1 MNKLRI
7 GVLGVSGHFL
17 KRIVLPLAHSKEVT
31 FTAIA
36 SRNIEKAKSTASRYF
51 IEKHYDSYEKLL
63 ADPNID
69 AIFIPLPNHMHLEW
83 IKKCINAKKHVLCE
97 KPLTMN
103 NDEMIELRSF
113 MQGKEYQLMEA
124 FMYRF
129 HPKWIEAKKLI
140 DQHYI
145 GDVTTIHTIFS
156 YNNHDASN
164 IRNIKEYGGGALMD
178 IGCYAINT
186 ARFILNKAPLR
197 VSSLITTHKT
207 FKTDTITSAILD
219 FGDSRAL
226 FTVSTTSFPQQEVKI
241 YGTEGTLTIT
251 IPFNDISELEGK
263 LLFENNETKK
273 IIKIA
278 KTNQYLLMFDEFAKA
293 IKYKKEMPI
302 SIEDSAQNMRVI
314 DAIFAS
320 AKSNSWVMVD

>member
-1 MNKLRI
+1 MNKLLI

-17 KRIVLPLAHSKEVT
+17 KRIVLPLSHSKHVKI
-31 FTAIA
+31 TAIA

-51 IEKHYDSYEKLL
+51 IEKYYGSYEELL
-63 ADPNID
+63 DDPNID

-103 NDEMIELRSF
+103 YEEIIELRSF
-113 MQGKEYQLMEA
+113 MKGKEHQLMEA

-140 DQHYI
+140 DNHYI
-145 GDVTTIHTIFS
+145 GDIISIHTIFS

-186 ARFILNKAPLR
+186 ARFIIGKSPIR
-197 VSSLITTHKT
+197 VSSLITTHKV
-207 FKTDTITSAILD
+207 FKTDIITSAILD

-226 FTVSTTSFPQQEVKI
+226 FTVSTTSFPKQEVKVF
-241 YGTEGTLTIT
+241 GTEGTLTIT
-251 IPFNDISELEGK
+251 IPFNDISEIEGK
-263 LLFENNETKK
+263 LLFENNESKET
-273 IIKIA
+273 IKFPKA
-278 KTNQYLLMFDEFAKA
+278 NHYLIMFDEFAKA
-293 IKYKKEMPI
+293 IKQNTKMPI
-302 SIEDSAQNMRVI
+302 SLEDSAINMKVI
-314 DAIFAS
+314 DAIITS
-320 AKSNSWVMVD
+320 AEKNSWINID

>member
-1 MNKLRI
+1 MSKLRV
-7 GVLGVSGHFL
+7 GVLGVSGHFI
-17 KRIVLPLAHSKEVT
+17 KRIVLPLAHSKQVSI
-31 FTAIA
+31 TAIA

-51 IEKHYDSYEKLL
+51 IEKHYGSYEELL
-63 ADPNID
+63 NDPNID

-97 KPLTMN
+97 KPLTMDHN
-103 NDEMIELRSF
+103 EMIKLRSF

-129 HPKWIEAKKLI
+129 HPKWITAKNLI

-145 GDVTTIHTIFS
+145 GDVTSIHTIFT

-186 ARFILNKAPLR
+186 ARFILNKAPIR
-197 VSSLITTHKT
+197 VSSLISNHDT
-207 FKTDTITSAILD
+207 FKTDVITSAILD

-226 FTVSTTSFPQQEVKI
+226 FTVSTTSYPQQEVKV

-251 IPFNDISELEGK
+251 IPFNDISQLEGQ
-263 LLFENNETKK
+263 LLFENNETKQV
-273 IIKIA
+273 IKVD
-278 KTNQYLLMFDEFAKA
+278 KTDQYLLMFDEFAKA
-293 IKYKKEMPI
+293 IQSKSEMPI
-302 SIEDSAQNMRVI
+302 SLEDSAQNMKVI
-314 DAIFAS
+314 DAIFES
-320 AKSNSWVMVD
+320 AKSDSWVMVD